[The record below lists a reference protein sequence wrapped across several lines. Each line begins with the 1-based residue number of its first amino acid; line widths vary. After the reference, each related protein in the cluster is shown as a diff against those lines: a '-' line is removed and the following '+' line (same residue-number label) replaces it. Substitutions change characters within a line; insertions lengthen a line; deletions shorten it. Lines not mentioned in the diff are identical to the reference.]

1 MEQGNNLM
9 DRIAEPM
16 ALSVEQKV
24 GIGLLLAVSVA
35 VFALLIPW
43 IVARLRRSREVD
55 EGNRSRTFSGFWVV
69 PACLAGALG
78 VFLYAIWYYRK
89 CAYPL
94 SGGGMNALE
103 AVVGSLLKTLRI
115 FGLEEEYP
123 DIIGMVKEMMAELA
137 SPIPILQVLAEI
149 YISLLMILAPLVGG
163 AILLEF
169 ISNIFPAVKLWTAQL
184 RKKRDICYFSELNP
198 ASLALAKS
206 VSRYY
211 VESKKKKKPILVF
224 TDCYVDRE
232 NEKEYEIMLEAR
244 KEGAICIRD
253 DLAHVAKRRGGKSSF
268 YLMDENEFGNLKALV
283 NLTDKKNEPYIKNAE
298 IYLFVQSDAYVQ
310 IEENIMKRLPEDQK
324 EDAGEKEKRKKPS
337 MTQEEFPLIVPIFSY
352 RNLVHNLL
360 SEVPLYEPLIGKK
373 NAAQLTV
380 TIFGNGRIG
389 TEAFLSTYWMGQM
402 LVGKNLEP
410 CALKIRVVSREDE
423 AAFWSKIDY
432 INPEIRRTTD
442 KNEDQKD
449 PILCWGPNGEKN
461 PVYCSVEYI
470 QKDVKNGGFWNS
482 LSDDSSDPL
491 MSTDYFI
498 VALGSDSDNIAVAN
512 KLRCSVGKYHLE
524 HPEAGNTVIAYAVF
538 DDRLCR
544 TLNLQKH
551 FCSRNPNEPDM
562 YMHAFGSLEQV
573 YSCENIYMSRIKVC
587 AEEMGDAYMQIRGDS
602 GYIAENKN
610 RRKNA
615 DKNYSYWADVS
626 RALHLK
632 YKVFPLIEAPQSVF
646 SCTTE
651 QECETKHRAVVREA
665 CSRFKKFAILRNCV
679 AWTSEE
685 DQRYWQELE
694 RKKHR
699 LAWLEH
705 RRWNAF
711 TRTMGYRNTGVMG
724 EYYALTQSHK
734 NMPLKLHPCL
744 VESRFPE
751 LQKDAPYY
759 QAIDAAGNDIQG
771 ETLLTV
777 PYKKK
782 DTLDEVS
789 CSRAKEHKK
798 HCPNDIG
805 RINDFK
811 MYDYYVHEFEE
822 YLAFSG
828 VPGQP
833 ELTDNEILAWCEAY
847 PELGAIYYEDIKV
860 LAVPKDSEDDL
871 KKVLKITDL
880 KEMLLSKPENKPE
893 MQTA

>member
-103 AVVGSLLKTLRI
+103 AVVGSLLKTLRV

-310 IEENIMKRLPEDQK
+310 IEENIMKRLPD
-324 EDAGEKEKRKKPS
+324 EKEENSGENGKRKKPS

-380 TIFGNGRIG
+380 TIFGNGHIG

-470 QKDVKNGGFWNS
+470 QKDVKNGGFWDS
-482 LSDDSSDPL
+482 LSDKASDPL

-551 FCSRNPNEPDM
+551 FCSRNQDEPDM
-562 YMHAFGSLEQV
+562 YMHAFGS
-573 YSCENIYMSRIKVC
+573 
-587 AEEMGDAYMQIRGDS
+587 
-602 GYIAENKN
+602 
-610 RRKNA
+610 
-615 DKNYSYWADVS
+615 
-626 RALHLK
+626 
-632 YKVFPLIEAPQSVF
+632 
-646 SCTTE
+646 
-651 QECETKHRAVVREA
+651 
-665 CSRFKKFAILRNCV
+665 
-679 AWTSEE
+679 
-685 DQRYWQELE
+685 
-694 RKKHR
+694 
-699 LAWLEH
+699 
-705 RRWNAF
+705 
-711 TRTMGYRNTGVMG
+711 
-724 EYYALTQSHK
+724 
-734 NMPLKLHPCL
+734 
-744 VESRFPE
+744 
-751 LQKDAPYY
+751 
-759 QAIDAAGNDIQG
+759 
-771 ETLLTV
+771 
-777 PYKKK
+777 
-782 DTLDEVS
+782 
-789 CSRAKEHKK
+789 
-798 HCPNDIG
+798 
-805 RINDFK
+805 
-811 MYDYYVHEFEE
+811 
-822 YLAFSG
+822 
-828 VPGQP
+828 
-833 ELTDNEILAWCEAY
+833 
-847 PELGAIYYEDIKV
+847 
-860 LAVPKDSEDDL
+860 
-871 KKVLKITDL
+871 
-880 KEMLLSKPENKPE
+880 
-893 MQTA
+893 